1 MAYHAKRQ
9 GEDAFSK
16 KVARKDTKCFICAES
31 IPKGSER
38 YVSGYG
44 NSLCDK
50 CYKTWMDRRKNIL
63 MNGQWQEALPKR

>member
-31 IPKGSER
+31 NCI
-38 YVSGYG
+38 
-44 NSLCDK
+44 NSFHFASPFCK
-50 CYKTWMDRRKNIL
+50 
-63 MNGQWQEALPKR
+63 

>member
-16 KVARKDTKCFICAES
+16 KVARKDTKCFICHEA

-50 CYKTWMDRRKNIL
+50 CYKTWMEEGGKLGSVSRAKINV
-63 MNGQWQEALPKR
+63 

>member
-1 MAYHAKRQ
+1 MTKRR

-16 KVARKDTKCFICAES
+16 KVTRKDTKCFICAES

-50 CYKTWMDRRKNIL
+50 CYKKWMEEGGKLGNISRAKI
-63 MNGQWQEALPKR
+63 NV